1 MGDQMSNG
9 THYPA
14 GSSHPPRP
22 TTIIMSKDNELKKM
36 KVDGE
41 VKSLPQPT

>member
-1 MGDQMSNG
+1 MPDGMSNG

-14 GSSHPPRP
+14 GSSHPERP

-36 KVDGE
+36 KVNGE